1 MRQTIDW
8 VAESV
13 QSLLAAAA
21 LADDRGHDDV
31 FSRWGAVADQI
42 RLVASGL
49 DPVAVPGESRPW
61 SSVNGCLTA
70 ALEALDRVTTL
81 DGATDLALWEWHV
94 REVHDL
100 ADWLEDLP

>member
-8 VAESV
+8 VAEAV

-21 LADDRGHDDV
+21 LADDRGHADV
-31 FSRWGAVADQI
+31 FSRWGAMADQI
-42 RLVASGL
+42 RLVVSGL
-49 DPVAVPGESRPW
+49 DPVAVPGEARPW

-81 DGATDLALWEWHV
+81 DGATMGEFDV
-94 REVHDL
+94 
-100 ADWLEDLP
+100 

>member
-31 FSRWGAVADQI
+31 FSSWGAVADQI

-49 DPVAVPGESRPW
+49 DPVAVPG
-61 SSVNGCLTA
+61 
-70 ALEALDRVTTL
+70 
-81 DGATDLALWEWHV
+81 
-94 REVHDL
+94 
-100 ADWLEDLP
+100 